1 MFFTLRGVTNIKY
14 EEYNS
19 TEKDVII
26 MLGDNIKKLRRDCD
40 MSQDELAE
48 KLGVTRQSICLWENG
63 QTQPSLD
70 SIVTISK
77 IFNVSTDVLLDT
89 DNETPSNN
97 ETRSNNNDT
106 TSDDSKKVKNVE
118 KTKKENWKSV
128 FIFVSIVLIVA
139 LALGGGYYHRDTL
152 FNLKKELSPEKVY
165 ELASPATVEIQVE
178 TEEGTSTGTGF
189 FDDNE
194 GTIIT
199 NYHVIEG
206 GDEGNVWIKSGKK
219 YPIEKVIGYD
229 KDLDIAIIKIDYRS
243 EKILKWRTT
252 DIITGE
258 KVYAI
263 GSSEGLTDSFSSGII
278 SSVDRKIGDRNFI
291 QTTAPI
297 SHGNSGGPLI
307 DRYGEII
314 GITSAG
320 IEEGQNLNLVI
331 PIEDT
336 LSVKR
341 DLAISMADFYKVTN
355 PRYYLIEDTKTI
367 HKCNCIDLI
376 NWLSE
381 NNGKNYKSF
390 WEDWVFI
397 YYKKIGYN
405 VCPICCN
412 E

>member
-152 FNLKKELSPEKVY
+152 FNLKK
-165 ELASPATVEIQVE
+165 
-178 TEEGTSTGTGF
+178 
-189 FDDNE
+189 
-194 GTIIT
+194 
-199 NYHVIEG
+199 
-206 GDEGNVWIKSGKK
+206 
-219 YPIEKVIGYD
+219 
-229 KDLDIAIIKIDYRS
+229 
-243 EKILKWRTT
+243 
-252 DIITGE
+252 
-258 KVYAI
+258 
-263 GSSEGLTDSFSSGII
+263 
-278 SSVDRKIGDRNFI
+278 
-291 QTTAPI
+291 
-297 SHGNSGGPLI
+297 
-307 DRYGEII
+307 
-314 GITSAG
+314 
-320 IEEGQNLNLVI
+320 
-331 PIEDT
+331 
-336 LSVKR
+336 
-341 DLAISMADFYKVTN
+341 
-355 PRYYLIEDTKTI
+355 
-367 HKCNCIDLI
+367 
-376 NWLSE
+376 
-381 NNGKNYKSF
+381 
-390 WEDWVFI
+390 
-397 YYKKIGYN
+397 
-405 VCPICCN
+405 
-412 E
+412 